1 MLCVSGAFFILG
13 MRYRLAADTRHLLAY
28 AAHTARNFYRN
39 YIWYRGYI
47 AYHGYISVISGYIFN
62 DRKVIM
68 KFILASQ
75 NAHKA
80 EEFASAVST
89 ATIVP
94 APGAVEVDENA
105 DSFIGNA
112 RLKARAY
119 AERFKTNAIADDSGL
134 CVDYLNGA
142 PGIHSARYGRLEPDA
157 DMDPDKTAAN
167 NRKLLKNLAGVP
179 EADRGA
185 HFTCALCLV
194 IVDPADIAS
203 IKMRMPKLDSGI
215 YSVAFYDSEGRE
227 ISAESDDV
235 ARAEVAFEA
244 YAAGRILEA
253 AHGHGGFGYD
263 PLFYCPEAGC
273 TFADLTQ
280 LQKLSVSHRGRAIGL
295 LRNLLA

>member
-1 MLCVSGAFFILG
+1 
-13 MRYRLAADTRHLLAY
+13 
-28 AAHTARNFYRN
+28 
-39 YIWYRGYI
+39 
-47 AYHGYISVISGYIFN
+47 
-62 DRKVIM
+62 M

-80 EEFASAVST
+80 EEFASSVST
-89 ATIVP
+89 ASIVP
-94 APGAVEVDENA
+94 APGAVDVDENA

-112 RLKARAY
+112 RLKARGY
-119 AERFKTNAIADDSGL
+119 AEHFKMNALADDSGL
-134 CVDYLNGA
+134 CVDHLNGA
-142 PGIHSARYGRLEPDA
+142 PGIHSARYGRLAPDV

-167 NRKLLKNLAGVP
+167 NRKLLKNMAGVP

-194 IVDPADIAS
+194 ILEQKDIEFVRA
-203 IKMRMPKLDSGI
+203 RMPKLDPAI
-215 YSVAFYDSEGRE
+215 YEIAFYDAEGRE
-227 ISAESDDV
+227 VLPGADSI

-244 YAAGRILEA
+244 YAYGRILDA

-273 TFADLTQ
+273 TFAELTQ